1 MNKTLLTNVLSSLL
15 ILSSFFIPSY
25 QGVVLSTGLFAF
37 SGGVTNWLAIHML
50 FERVPFLYG
59 SGVIP
64 TRFEEFKSGIKTLIV
79 NEFFTK
85 ENIQRFFD
93 ESNTNSLEN
102 LAGSIN
108 FERVFLGLV
117 EAIETSSMGGM
128 LKMMGG
134 KQALEPLRE
143 PIIDKLKIIISE
155 MKGDH
160 DLADIAVDEVT
171 EKIEAIIDR
180 RLEELTPETVKKI
193 IETMIRK
200 HLGWLVVWGGV
211 FGGLIGFL
219 VSVCNW
225 V

>member
-93 ESNTNSLEN
+93 ESNTSSLEN
-102 LAGSIN
+102 LAGSID
-108 FERVFLGLV
+108 FERVFLGLI

-155 MKGDH
+155 MKADH
-160 DLADIAVDEVT
+160 DLADIAVHEVR

-180 RLEELTPETVKKI
+180 RLEELTPETVKTI

-219 VSVCNW
+219 VSVSNW

>member
-1 MNKTLLTNVLSSLL
+1 MNKALSTNVLSSLL

-25 QGVVLSTGLFAF
+25 QDVVLSTGLFAF
-37 SGGVTNWLAIHML
+37 SGGVTNWLAVHML

-155 MKGDH
+155 MKDDH

-180 RLEELTPETVKKI
+180 RLEELTPETVKTI

>member
-64 TRFEEFKSGIKTLIV
+64 TRFEEFKSGIKALIV

-93 ESNTNSLEN
+93 ESKTSSLEN
-102 LAGSIN
+102 LAGSID
-108 FERVFLGLV
+108 FERVFLGLI

-155 MKGDH
+155 MKADH
-160 DLADIAVDEVT
+160 DLADIAVHEVR

-180 RLEELTPETVKKI
+180 RLEELTPETVKTI

-219 VSVCNW
+219 VSVSNW

>member
-1 MNKTLLTNVLSSLL
+1 
-15 ILSSFFIPSY
+15 
-25 QGVVLSTGLFAF
+25 
-37 SGGVTNWLAIHML
+37 ML

-64 TRFEEFKSGIKTLIV
+64 TRFKEFKSGIKTLIV

-85 ENIQRFFD
+85 ENIQRFFE
-93 ESNTNSLEN
+93 ESNTSSLEN

-155 MKGDH
+155 MKEDH

-180 RLEELTPETVKKI
+180 RLEELTPETVKTI

-219 VSVCNW
+219 VSICNW

>member
-37 SGGVTNWLAIHML
+37 SGGVTNWLAVHML

-64 TRFEEFKSGIKTLIV
+64 TRFKEFKSGIKTLIV

-93 ESNTNSLEN
+93 ESNTSSLEN

-155 MKGDH
+155 MKEDH

-180 RLEELTPETVKKI
+180 RLEELTPETVKTI

>member
-37 SGGVTNWLAIHML
+37 SGGVTNWLAVHML

-155 MKGDH
+155 MKDDH

>member
-25 QGVVLSTGLFAF
+25 QDVVLSTGLFAF
-37 SGGVTNWLAIHML
+37 SGGVTNWLAVHML

-108 FERVFLGLV
+108 FESVFLGLV

-155 MKGDH
+155 MKDDH

-180 RLEELTPETVKKI
+180 RLEELTPETVKTI

>member
-25 QGVVLSTGLFAF
+25 QDVVLSTGLFAF
-37 SGGVTNWLAIHML
+37 SGGVTNWLAVHML

-155 MKGDH
+155 MKDDH

>member
-1 MNKTLLTNVLSSLL
+1 MNKTLLTNALSSLL

-93 ESNTNSLEN
+93 ESKTSSLEN
-102 LAGSIN
+102 LAGRID
-108 FERVFLGLV
+108 FERVFLGLI

-155 MKGDH
+155 MKADH
-160 DLADIAVDEVT
+160 DLADIAVHEVR

-180 RLEELTPETVKKI
+180 RLEELTPETVKTI

-219 VSVCNW
+219 VSVSNW

>member
-37 SGGVTNWLAIHML
+37 SGGVTNWLAVHML

-108 FERVFLGLV
+108 FESVFLGLV

-155 MKGDH
+155 MKDDH

-180 RLEELTPETVKKI
+180 RLEELTPETVKTI

>member
-1 MNKTLLTNVLSSLL
+1 
-15 ILSSFFIPSY
+15 
-25 QGVVLSTGLFAF
+25 
-37 SGGVTNWLAIHML
+37 ML

-93 ESNTNSLEN
+93 ESKTSSLEN
-102 LAGSIN
+102 LAGSID
-108 FERVFLGLV
+108 FERVFLGLI

-155 MKGDH
+155 MKADH
-160 DLADIAVDEVT
+160 DLADIAVHEVR

-180 RLEELTPETVKKI
+180 RLEELTPETVKTI

-219 VSVCNW
+219 VSVSNW

>member
-155 MKGDH
+155 MKDDH

-180 RLEELTPETVKKI
+180 RLEELTPETVKTI

>member
-1 MNKTLLTNVLSSLL
+1 
-15 ILSSFFIPSY
+15 
-25 QGVVLSTGLFAF
+25 
-37 SGGVTNWLAIHML
+37 ML

-108 FERVFLGLV
+108 FESVFLGLV

-155 MKGDH
+155 MKDDH

-180 RLEELTPETVKKI
+180 RLEELTPETVKTI

>member
-1 MNKTLLTNVLSSLL
+1 MNKALSTNVLSSLL

-25 QGVVLSTGLFAF
+25 QDVVLSTGLFAF
-37 SGGVTNWLAIHML
+37 SGGVTNWLAVHML

-108 FERVFLGLV
+108 FESVFLGLV

-155 MKGDH
+155 MKDDH

-180 RLEELTPETVKKI
+180 RLEELTPETVKTI

>member
-155 MKGDH
+155 MKDDH

>member
-93 ESNTNSLEN
+93 ESNTSSLEN
-102 LAGSIN
+102 LAGSID
-108 FERVFLGLV
+108 FERVFLGLI

-143 PIIDKLKIIISE
+143 PIIDKLKVIISE
-155 MKGDH
+155 MKADH
-160 DLADIAVDEVT
+160 DLADIAVHEVR

-180 RLEELTPETVKKI
+180 RLEELTPETVKTI

-219 VSVCNW
+219 VSVSNW

>member
-108 FERVFLGLV
+108 FESVFLGLV

-155 MKGDH
+155 MKDDH

-180 RLEELTPETVKKI
+180 RLEELTPETVKTI

>member
-1 MNKTLLTNVLSSLL
+1 LL

-25 QGVVLSTGLFAF
+25 QDVVLSTGLFAF
-37 SGGVTNWLAIHML
+37 SGGVTNWLAVHML

-108 FERVFLGLV
+108 FESVFLGLV

-155 MKGDH
+155 MKDDH

-180 RLEELTPETVKKI
+180 RLEELTPETVKTI